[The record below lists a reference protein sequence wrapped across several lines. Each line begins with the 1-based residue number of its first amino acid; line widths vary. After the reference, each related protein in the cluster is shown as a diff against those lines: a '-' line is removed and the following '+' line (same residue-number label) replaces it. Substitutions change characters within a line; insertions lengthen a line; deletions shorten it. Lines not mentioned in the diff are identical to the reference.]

1 MFCYYTNVD
10 SLSNKWDE
18 FCADIK
24 SKGREP
30 DIIMLTEVLP
40 KNFRFQLTRAEIALQ
55 GYEMFPESFP
65 NNMSRGTVIYIKET
79 LKAVEVKFD
88 TNFEESTWVK
98 INLKGTDCLLC
109 GCIYKSPSNSAVN
122 EVHLRNLLK
131 HVAENRQF
139 SHVVVAGDLNYPDIK
154 WENCNAEKEESELF
168 LECLR
173 DCFWY
178 QHVQDFTRFRI
189 NQQPSVLDLIMT
201 NEEDMVVD
209 LEYLSPLGA
218 SDHKV
223 LTFQFNCYCS
233 HTNNYSTHFNNYKG
247 DYESLREELKI
258 NWKDELGIGD
268 VNSMLNNF
276 MERVTAAKEKYIPRS
291 RPFPR
296 KGTVPLCKNTVEA
309 IKRKHRTWTRFIES
323 RDENSYKL
331 YAKARNKVKWLV
343 RKEKRARE
351 KEIAQTSNSNPKNF
365 WKYVNSKRKTTSSI
379 SELHTKRQDSTFIAE
394 SDEDKAE
401 VLSDFFSSVFTKE
414 PSGELPNLK
423 QRNYTTKSSDDY
435 FEIETVR
442 KLLTSINTSKSQGP
456 DGLHPKLIYELAD
469 AICEPLTMIFNKS
482 FESGIVPDEWKK
494 GQITALFK
502 KGDKKLASNYRPV
515 SLTSVVSKIFE
526 KLIRT
531 KIVDQMNS
539 NNLFSDKQ
547 FGFIG
552 GRSTSL
558 QLLTVL
564 DKWTKILDDGGTI
577 DAVYMDF
584 MKAFDKVPHRRL
596 IVKLRAYGMS
606 EKMCNWVENFLYDR
620 RQRVQVN
627 GHFSEWAKVTSGIPQ
642 GSVLGPVLFVIYIND
657 LPDSV
662 MSEIA
667 LYADDTKLS
676 KEIQSDSDVIVVQ
689 DDLFILQDWSDDW
702 LLLFHPDKCIVIRI
716 CLPWKCN
723 IDKPEYFMRKSD
735 GSIVKLEVSSCE
747 KDIGV
752 YIDEHLTFKT
762 HIVTKVNKA
771 NSVMGIIRRSFT
783 FLDEEMFVLL
793 FRALVRPILE

>member
-1 MFCYYTNVD
+1 MLSGR
-10 SLSNKWDE
+10 SLMKIRNRT
-18 FCADIK
+18 
-24 SKGREP
+24 G
-30 DIIMLTEVLP
+30 P
-40 KNFRFQLTRAEIALQ
+40 KTDPC
-55 GYEMFPESFP
+55 GTPE
-65 NNMSRGTVIYIKET
+65 RTG
-79 LKAVEVKFD
+79 
-88 TNFEESTWVK
+88 
-98 INLKGTDCLLC
+98 
-109 GCIYKSPSNSAVN
+109 
-122 EVHLRNLLK
+122 
-131 HVAENRQF
+131 
-139 SHVVVAGDLNYPDIK
+139 
-154 WENCNAEKEESELF
+154 
-168 LECLR
+168 
-173 DCFWY
+173 
-178 QHVQDFTRFRI
+178 
-189 NQQPSVLDLIMT
+189 
-201 NEEDMVVD
+201 
-209 LEYLSPLGA
+209 
-218 SDHKV
+218 
-223 LTFQFNCYCS
+223 TFQFNCYCS
-233 HTNNYSTHFNNYKG
+233 HTNNYSTHFNYYKG

-469 AICEPLTMIFNKS
+469 VICEPLTMIFNKS

-752 YIDEHLTFKT
+752 YIDEHLTFET

-793 FRALVRPILE
+793 FRALVRPILEYAQSVWSPYLKKHIDMIENVQRRSTKVIPGFKNLTYEERLRKLKLPTLKYRRLRGDMIEVYKILHGIYDKRVTAELFNVSDQTRTRGHSFKLEKHRCRLEIRKNFFTSRVVNVWNSLTEKVVCAPSVNAFENRLDKLWADHPMKYNPDIEYNPYVANPGTGNRRLATVQSDEELNIEASGLRSEST